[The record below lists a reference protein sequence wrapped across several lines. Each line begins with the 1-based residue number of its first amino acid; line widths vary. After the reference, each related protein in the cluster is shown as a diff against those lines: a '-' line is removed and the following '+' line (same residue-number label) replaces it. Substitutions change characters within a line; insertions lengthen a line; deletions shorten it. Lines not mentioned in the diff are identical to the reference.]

1 MGKIGEGGAEALR
14 FFTCL
19 TAIVREILQCYYWY
33 DCVV

>member
-1 MGKIGEGGAEALR
+1 MGKIGEDDAEALR

-19 TAIVREILQCYYWY
+19 TAIVREILHGYYWY